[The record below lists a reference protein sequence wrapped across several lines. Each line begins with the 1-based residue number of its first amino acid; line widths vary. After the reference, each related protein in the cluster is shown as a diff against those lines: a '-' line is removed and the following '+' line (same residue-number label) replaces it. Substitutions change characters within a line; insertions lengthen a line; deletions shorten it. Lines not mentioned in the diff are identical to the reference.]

1 MYDKLNLKLQNEDLG
16 SFTAGNHWIHN
27 VLDRNNL
34 IDIVAHGEKGDIDIT
49 DAEIKMS
56 EFRTQRIN
64 KYIYIYVF
72 IVYIFYLYNSLILV
86 ESLCREHS
94 IGLNGI
100 YNADQFGLLYSRAM

>member
-1 MYDKLNLKLQNEDLG
+1 MYDKLNLKLQNVDLG

-34 IDIVAHGEKGDIDIT
+34 IDIVAHGEKGDIDII
-49 DAEIKMS
+49 DAENKMT

-72 IVYIFYLYNSLILV
+72 IVYIATFFNFI
-86 ESLCREHS
+86 
-94 IGLNGI
+94 I
-100 YNADQFGLLYSRAM
+100 D